1 LYAGMRTAPVV
12 TKRILSLEKV
22 LQGQGQMHGQYD
34 SIGSSKGT
42 PIHSPQGSRSPP
54 VSGQTIRSIDR
65 AIRPRGNGIDVS
77 ELKGRA
83 LSMGGTGMH
92 MGMGS
97 SSQEDIQ
104 GPSSEGVTSVKHWVT
119 NSSSRSHSQ
128 PNSYTGSHSNSRS
141 NSQPNS
147 LGAYR
152 PSARTQN
159 LPLALVECIDEET
172 FESSKRLSPAERYT
186 QNVKYKDEI
195 ENVKQ
200 RDRKSPDS
208 IPPPCVTEETEK
220 KSKVPPAEARHG
232 HHDGGKD
239 SNSIGNR
246 DRDRDR
252 PKEKD
257 EESTR
262 TDVEEKIST
271 RFEEEGIERIKP
283 TPASLIVPLGT
294 RNRRPSSP
302 RPKGVVL
309 SRGHST
315 DCYDSPRSSP
325 GNLTFLSLFR
335 SFPHTP
341 NTDPD
346 SGDAARHEEDM
357 LTLASIYSD
366 QYDFDNNDY
375 NHQTNA
381 LYIAKQSA
389 GEPPQPKGAFTRPF
403 PLPLPR
409 NLDGKLKKY
418 ANADPPREH

>member
-1 LYAGMRTAPVV
+1 MKTAPVV

-22 LQGQGQMHGQYD
+22 LQGQGQGYGQYD

-65 AIRPRGNGIDVS
+65 AMRPRGNGIDVS

-83 LSMGGTGMH
+83 LSMGGTGSGMH

-119 NSSSRSHSQ
+119 NSSSYSHSQ
-128 PNSYTGSHSNSRS
+128 PNSYAGSHSNSQRDS
-141 NSQPNS
+141 TTNSI
-147 LGAYR
+147 GAYK

-172 FESSKRLSPAERYT
+172 FESSRRLSPAKRYT

-208 IPPPCVTEETEK
+208 IPPPCVTEEPEK

-232 HHDGGKD
+232 HY
-239 SNSIGNR
+239 
-246 DRDRDR
+246 DRDRH
-252 PKEKD
+252 KEKD

-381 LYIAKQSA
+381 LYMAKQSA

-409 NLDGKLKKY
+409 NLDGKLKKH
-418 ANADPPREH
+418 ANNDPLREH